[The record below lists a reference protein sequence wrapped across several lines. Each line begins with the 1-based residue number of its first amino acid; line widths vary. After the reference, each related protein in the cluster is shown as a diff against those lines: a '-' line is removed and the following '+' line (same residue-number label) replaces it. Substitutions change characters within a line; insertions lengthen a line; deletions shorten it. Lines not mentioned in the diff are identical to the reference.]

1 MKTNTITTLILLM
14 LLQVAVKAQTTT
26 VNYTYDASGNRVS
39 RTFNVKAIVL
49 PQNNNY

>member
-1 MKTNTITTLILLM
+1 MKTNKITAFILIL

-39 RTFNVKAIVL
+39 RTFNVQPIAP
-49 PQNNNY
+49 PQNNNF